1 MVADVGHHDSYSIP
15 RRILYGCAKR
25 LEGLPALFVGVRCP
39 VEVILERRCAAPEG
53 YLSGDPDEPIPE
65 PVLRWQREV
74 HVPGIYDLEVDTSL
88 LSPRECAEA
97 IRRRLQDAAHP
108 TALQKLIEL
117 GDGKR

>member
-1 MVADVGHHDSYSIP
+1 M
-15 RRILYGCAKR
+15 
-25 LEGLPALFVGVRCP
+25 RCP
-39 VEVILERRCAAPEG
+39 IEVILERRSAAPEG

-74 HVPGIYDLEVDTSL
+74 HVPGIYDLEVDTSV
-88 LSPRECAEA
+88 LSPRECTEA
-97 IRRRLQDAAHP
+97 IRRRLKDAVHP